1 MVEEDF
7 QQSKGQAG
15 LDHTQVRRYR
25 SWLRHAILAI
35 AALAIQAV
43 TAAKQRKHHP
53 GPVLPT
59 HGDDDPPDD
68 YGLIAL
74 TVPEVH
80 RLLMLHDELRDLPA
94 PTAQRSADFRLR
106 WATSRRPH
114 QARAPWFHHPTPP
127 ARLA

>member
-1 MVEEDF
+1 MVEGDF
-7 QQSKGQAG
+7 QQSKGEAG

-53 GPVLPT
+53 DPVLPT
-59 HGDDDPPDD
+59 HGDDDPPAD

-80 RLLMLHDELRDLPA
+80 RLLILPA
-94 PTAQRSADFRLR
+94 DLSRL
-106 WATSRRPH
+106 
-114 QARAPWFHHPTPP
+114 PP
-127 ARLA
+127 PPPPRHA